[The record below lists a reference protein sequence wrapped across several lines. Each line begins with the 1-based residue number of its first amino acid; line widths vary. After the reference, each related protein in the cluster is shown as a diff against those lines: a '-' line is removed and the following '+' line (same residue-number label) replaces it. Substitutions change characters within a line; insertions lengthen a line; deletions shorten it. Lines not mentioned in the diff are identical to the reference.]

1 MPINIQEVIVKSS
14 LKQRITAALVA
25 GALGG
30 GYWYNAHAT
39 VSPQQAVTSGMHKEN
54 TVKMTVLSG
63 KDFIDGKTKAPK
75 STVLNDTADY
85 KAASLTVYIDRTR
98 CPQFNYASLQGKTI
112 SVKGFVQEWKG
123 KDGKSKPEI
132 KVTDPSQISV
142 VN

>member
-1 MPINIQEVIVKSS
+1 MNIQEVIVKSS

-30 GYWYNAHAT
+30 GYWYNAQAT
-39 VSPQQAVTSGMHKEN
+39 VSPSVAATSGMHKEN
-54 TVKMTVLSG
+54 SVKMTVLSG
-63 KDFIDGKTKAPK
+63 KDFLDGKTKTPK

-85 KAASLTVYIDRTR
+85 KAASLTVYIDRAK

-112 SVKGFVQEWKG
+112 TVKGFVQEYKG

-132 KVTDPSQISV
+132 KVTSPDQISV